1 MRADCDARKHS
12 HAIVIS
18 EEEDTM
24 KTQRFAVVV
33 TVINLLILLFALPR
47 VGQATAQVAPV
58 LRGRSLEIVDAS
70 GKVRAQLT
78 VLPPSTMPDG
88 KKYPETVLLR
98 LIDPNGRPGVKI
110 GGSVEGSGISLAGD
124 SERREWSGVQILA
137 ESTGSSIKLTN
148 RDGKQQLIKP

>member
-1 MRADCDARKHS
+1 
-12 HAIVIS
+12 
-18 EEEDTM
+18 M
-24 KTQRFAVVV
+24 KTQRFAVVL

-47 VGQATAQVAPV
+47 VGQATSQVAPV
-58 LRGRSLEIVDAS
+58 LRGRSLEIVDAR
-70 GKVRAQLT
+70 GKVRAQLA

-137 ESTGSSIKLTN
+137 ESTGSSVKLTN

>member
-1 MRADCDARKHS
+1 MRTDGGTRKHT

-18 EEEDTM
+18 EEDAM
-24 KTQRFAVVV
+24 KTQRFAVIL

-47 VGQATAQVAPV
+47 IGQATAQVAPV
-58 LRGRSLEIVDAS
+58 LRGRSLEIVDPR

-110 GGSVEGSGISLAGD
+110 GGSVDASGISLAGD
-124 SERREWSGVQILA
+124 SEGREWSGVQILA
-137 ESTGSSIKLTN
+137 ESTGSS
-148 RDGKQQLIKP
+148 

>member
-1 MRADCDARKHS
+1 MLADRETRKHS
-12 HAIVIS
+12 HVIVVS
-18 EEEDTM
+18 EKEDTM
-24 KTQRFAVVV
+24 KTQRFAVVL
-33 TVINLLILLFALPR
+33 TVVNLLILLFALPR
-47 VGQATAQVAPV
+47 VGQATAQVVPV
-58 LRGRSLEIVDAS
+58 LRGRSLEIVDGF
-70 GKVRAQLT
+70 GKVRAQLS

-137 ESTGSSIKLTN
+137 EGAGSSVKLTN
-148 RDGKQQLIKP
+148 KDGRQQLIKP